1 MKTLR
6 FYGTLLM
13 AVLFA
18 SLVACSESSDS
29 EEQEKP
35 VKPDTPVSGNTA
47 VDEKGGSFT
56 VDGLTLKIPSGAYT
70 EKKALTVS
78 KAKKGSVVSGDEISD
93 CYQLKFDGSTHKP
106 IKIGIKADKGT
117 DVRLAVLSEGYA
129 QSDGRL
135 LPIESVSLL
144 KTTYSN
150 GTYIAQLPAI
160 AMDEA
165 IATVGDAAA
174 NESTEI
180 KMTVAL
186 VDVGNDTSGSRQTA
200 ETRASRGYAYFD
212 LIWLPNSK
220 KDFDQDAL
228 LRENIIPEV
237 LKKLENL
244 GFKLP
249 EGEIVPIIMREFTG
263 VDATKW
269 GMYEMSK
276 STKSL
281 DKVSVNTKYFQG
293 TLSETDLQQLKATMI
308 HELQHYFQGIGYDDT
323 TAPMRFLYNWFGSS
337 QWQLIDEASSV
348 WSEKFYVKASV
359 ANKANDLTVG
369 HGADATTNLIPGVAF
384 TSYHK
389 SEHTDELGLAV
400 EKGTAF
406 YRCGD
411 RGYGL
416 SLFIYYLAQMYG
428 DNTPVHLFE
437 ARKNGSKTVEECFK
451 SYGTQVGDDVLSTA
465 TLHDFMSEACRGKVY
480 LSSLVNFEYFFN
492 DQSSIKSLWS
502 NSLITDKPTVS
513 KSFKLPK
520 YGTLVHKYMLGGGYM
535 EKNGLESFDGKHVE
549 VTQESEDVSTEVWL
563 VTGEDWGGAKLL
575 GTTTGGKKVE
585 YKDVEMLLGKSG
597 KSKATIYTIS
607 VPLRKDVVSGT
618 LKCEVKD
625 GGMISVDENYLVFGA
640 DEETQQV
647 KATSDQPKFTA
658 RTNAD
663 WLKVKT
669 AKGGIVEIT
678 AIKNSSSAAREDSVS
693 VIALDANGK
702 EMAKTTVV
710 CHQLGREGGDDK
722 DDFYLYAKLSIYLD
736 CTINA
741 LSVKGDYIKTGYSLS
756 WGGAVSNSTDGLES
770 SKDDKGMHFSRTE
783 KYTIDDTDYENT
795 LSFSVSG
802 LESHSTGGAS
812 ISNVRSVYKEK
823 SSTKDVIYELEI
835 SGGFEFDGY
844 TDIINCSGYEI
855 KGENI
860 KPSVLKFKE
869 TVNGKVTKEFYKL
882 NPKDGNFIQMAII
895 YRKNQ

>member
-1 MKTLR
+1 
-6 FYGTLLM
+6 
-13 AVLFA
+13 
-18 SLVACSESSDS
+18 
-29 EEQEKP
+29 
-35 VKPDTPVSGNTA
+35 
-47 VDEKGGSFT
+47 
-56 VDGLTLKIPSGAYT
+56 
-70 EKKALTVS
+70 
-78 KAKKGSVVSGDEISD
+78 
-93 CYQLKFDGSTHKP
+93 
-106 IKIGIKADKGT
+106 
-117 DVRLAVLSEGYA
+117 
-129 QSDGRL
+129 
-135 LPIESVSLL
+135 
-144 KTTYSN
+144 
-150 GTYIAQLPAI
+150 
-160 AMDEA
+160 
-165 IATVGDAAA
+165 
-174 NESTEI
+174 
-180 KMTVAL
+180 MTVAL

-200 ETRASRGYAYFD
+200 ETRAGRGYAYFD

-220 KDFDQDAL
+220 KDFEQDAL
-228 LRENIIPEV
+228 LRDNIIPEV
-237 LKKLENL
+237 LKKLDNL

-249 EGEIVPIIMREFTG
+249 EGEIVPIVMREFTG
-263 VDATKW
+263 KDATKW
-269 GMYEMSK
+269 GMYEMSRG
-276 STKSL
+276 SKSL
-281 DKVSVNTKYFQG
+281 DKVSINTRYFQG
-293 TLSETDLQQLKATMI
+293 TLSEADIQQLKATMI

-348 WSEKFYVKASV
+348 WSEKFYVKPSV
-359 ANKANDLTVG
+359 ANVANDLTVG

-389 SEHTDELGLAV
+389 DEHTDELGLKV
-400 EKGTAF
+400 DGGSAF
-406 YRCGD
+406 DRCGE

-416 SLFIYYLAQMYG
+416 SLFIYYLAKMYG

-437 ARKNGSKTVEECFK
+437 ARKNGSKTVEDCFK
-451 SYGTQVGDDVLSTA
+451 SYGASVGDDVLSTA
-465 TLHDFMSEACRGKVY
+465 ALHDFMSEACRGKVY

-502 NSLITDKPTVS
+502 NSLVTDKPTVS
-513 KSFKLPK
+513 RLFKLPK
-520 YGTLVHKYMLGGGYM
+520 YGTLVHKYMLGGKYL

-549 VTQESEDVSTEVWL
+549 VTQESDDVSTEVWL

-585 YKDVEMLLGKSG
+585 YKDVEMLLGHDG

-607 VPLRKDVVSGT
+607 VPFRKDVVSGT

-663 WLKVKT
+663 WLNVKT

-678 AIKNSSSAAREDSVS
+678 ATKNSSSTAREDSVF

-710 CHQLGREGGDDK
+710 CHQLGREGGDD
-722 DDFYLYAKLSIYLD
+722 DDFYLYAKLDVYLD

-741 LSVKGDYIKTGYSLS
+741 LSVKGDYIKTGWPVRFGGELS
-756 WGGAVSNSTDGLES
+756 NGTEEIQST
-770 SKDDKGMHFSRTE
+770 KDDKGMHFSQAR
-783 KYTIDDTDYENT
+783 KFISDDSEFENS

-802 LESHSTGGAS
+802 LDSHSTGGAS
-812 ISNVRSVYKEK
+812 ISNVKCFYRDYNKKTGTEVVYE
-823 SSTKDVIYELEI
+823 IEI

-844 TDIINCSGYEI
+844 TDMINCSAYEV
-855 KGENI
+855 KGENV
-860 KPSVLKFKE
+860 KPGVLKYKE

-882 NPKDGNFIQMAII
+882 NPKDDNSVYMAII